1 MKNIVLRLCHVL
13 CLVKAFPSQINVKV
27 GPPRNLSHDTNF
39 HSRQQTNP
47 VLGFRNNHELHLP
60 SHCFSPVRLSKISRL
75 NLSRS
80 SIISVNDSWGN
91 IAILASIASVSHRI
105 GKATRI
111 GRLLG
116 APVTAMATAFLLGS
130 IGVLPGGGSPGAK
143 IIQGLSIQLAT
154 PLLLLGVNIRECK
167 KRSGPLLLSFLVA
180 SISTIFASAV
190 AFPLCSGPL
199 YNALGQDGLKIAAAL
214 MAKNVG
220 GGVNYV
226 AVCKALEVS
235 PASVAAGLCVDNIFA
250 LLYFPVSN
258 ALAANRP
265 DVGDC
270 DNLSLSNEDEEP
282 RTIDA
287 EKISATLTVAFLVT
301 WLGERIGGQS
311 GALPLATIFTVIF
324 TVLFPKVSKL
334 ISGSGEELGTSLLY
348 IFFATAGAPGL
359 SIADS
364 ARASFVPISTFLALL
379 YSIHGGVL
387 FLALKIASS
396 RGKSLRKSSPWLPQR
411 LLVASSAAIGGP
423 ATAAALAKSNNWESL
438 VAPSLIVGNLG

>member
-1 MKNIVLRLCHVL
+1 M
-13 CLVKAFPSQINVKV
+13 S
-27 GPPRNLSHDTNF
+27 RN
-39 HSRQQTNP
+39 
-47 VLGFRNNHELHLP
+47 
-60 SHCFSPVRLSKISRL
+60 
-75 NLSRS
+75 

-91 IAILASIASVSHRI
+91 IAVLASIASISHRI
-105 GKATRI
+105 GKTTRI
-111 GRLLG
+111 GKLLG
-116 APVTAMATAFLLGS
+116 APVTAMAIAFLLGS

-180 SISTIFASAV
+180 SIATMLASVV
-190 AFPLCSGPL
+190 AYPICSGPL
-199 YNALGQDGLKIAAAL
+199 HNALGLDGLKIAAAL

-250 LLYFPVSN
+250 LLYFPISS

-270 DNLSLSNEDEEP
+270 EGVSSSNEEEAGN
-282 RTIDA
+282 IDA
-287 EKISATLTVAFLVT
+287 EKLSATLTVALLVT
-301 WLGERIGGQS
+301 WAGERIGGRS
-311 GALPLATIFTVIF
+311 GALPLATSLTIIFTVM
-324 TVLFPKVSKL
+324 FPKISKL
-334 ISGSGEELGTSLLY
+334 ISGSGEVLGTSLLY

-364 ARASFVPISTFLALL
+364 ARASFVPISIFLTLL

-387 FLALKIASS
+387 FLALRIASL
-396 RGKSLRKSSPWLPQR
+396 RKSSLLKSSPWLPQR

-423 ATAAALAKSNNWESL
+423 ATAAALAKSNDWNSL
-438 VAPSLIVGNLG
+438 VAPSLIVGNLGYAIATFAGILFHALFK

>member
-1 MKNIVLRLCHVL
+1 M
-13 CLVKAFPSQINVKV
+13 S
-27 GPPRNLSHDTNF
+27 RN
-39 HSRQQTNP
+39 
-47 VLGFRNNHELHLP
+47 
-60 SHCFSPVRLSKISRL
+60 
-75 NLSRS
+75 

-91 IAILASIASVSHRI
+91 IAVLASIASISHRI
-105 GKATRI
+105 GKTTRI
-111 GRLLG
+111 GKLLG
-116 APVTAMATAFLLGS
+116 APVTAMAIAFLLGS

-180 SISTIFASAV
+180 SIATMLASVV
-190 AFPLCSGPL
+190 AYPICSGPL
-199 YNALGQDGLKIAAAL
+199 HNALGLDGLKIASAL

-250 LLYFPVSN
+250 LLYFPISS

-270 DNLSLSNEDEEP
+270 EGVSSSNEEEAGN
-282 RTIDA
+282 IDA
-287 EKISATLTVAFLVT
+287 EKLSATLTVALLVT
-301 WLGERIGGQS
+301 WAGERIGGRS
-311 GALPLATIFTVIF
+311 GALPLATSLTIIFTVM
-324 TVLFPKVSKL
+324 FPKISKL
-334 ISGSGEELGTSLLY
+334 ISGSGEVLGTSLLY

-364 ARASFVPISTFLALL
+364 ARASFVPISIFLTLL

-387 FLALKIASS
+387 FLALRIASL
-396 RGKSLRKSSPWLPQR
+396 RKSSLLKSSPWLPQR

-423 ATAAALAKSNNWESL
+423 ATAAALAKSNDWNSL
-438 VAPSLIVGNLG
+438 VAPSLIVGNLGYAIATFAGILFHALFK